1 MTWNLFIDDEREF
14 ADVTWA
20 PWQIR
25 EKYRNEEWVVC
36 RSYADAMAE
45 VINRGFPSF
54 ISFDHDLGYEKYTG
68 FELAKQL
75 VENDIISGNKESRQR
90 YVFPL
95 DFDYYVHSQ
104 NPIGKANIEGL
115 IDGYLKA
122 KARIAEVPA
131 DTKRADELLTIAMND
146 EDGDITVGK
155 LK

>member
-1 MTWNLFIDDEREF
+1 MGWNLFLDDEREL
-14 ADVTWA
+14 ADVTWV

-36 RSYADAMAE
+36 RSYGDAMIE
-45 VINRGFPSF
+45 ILNRGFPNF
-54 ISFDHDLGYEKYTG
+54 VSFDHDLGHEKYTG
-68 FELAKQL
+68 YELAKQL
-75 VENDIISGNKESRQR
+75 VENDIISGSKESRR
-90 YVFPL
+90 EYKFAD

-115 IDGYLKA
+115 INGYLKA
-122 KARIAEVPA
+122 KARSAEVPA
-131 DTKRADELLTIAMND
+131 DPVRTAELFTIAMND